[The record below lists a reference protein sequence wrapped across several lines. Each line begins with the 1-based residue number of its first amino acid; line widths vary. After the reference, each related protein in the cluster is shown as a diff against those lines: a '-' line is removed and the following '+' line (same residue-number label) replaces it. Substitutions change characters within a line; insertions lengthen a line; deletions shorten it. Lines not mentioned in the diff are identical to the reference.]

1 MSGFDFAERS
11 VRVLPMKLPY
21 RKQASLKTTVSAV
34 VAVGLFAGCGGKEE
48 SVVVAE
54 QSATQEVSTDPPS
67 PPEAELPE
75 GMVSMKDRL
84 SAYRP
89 DTNRFVAAPTDD
101 MTNAMG
107 QAGSFLDSLKAKA
120 EGGHTESAYFL
131 GHKYYEGGD
140 VDQDYKEAFKWLK
153 FGADRNNAK
162 AQSLLGVLYEE
173 GKGVPENKVLAYAW
187 YLIAAKQDDE
197 LAGERIPALA
207 EKLSDQDFDEA
218 DQLVEG
224 FVPQ

>member
-1 MSGFDFAERS
+1 MNLSYCRENVS
-11 VRVLPMKLPY
+11 N
-21 RKQASLKTTVSAV
+21 KT
-34 VAVGLFAGCGGKEE
+34 LFAGLVLAFAVGCGSKEE
-48 SVVVAE
+48 PVGVAE
-54 QSATQEVSTDPPS
+54 QAVEAVESIEPPP

-84 SAYRP
+84 SAHRP
-89 DTNRFVAAPTDD
+89 DTNLYVAAPTED
-101 MTNAMG
+101 MTNAVG
-107 QAGSFLDSLKAKA
+107 QASSFLDSLKAKA
-120 EGGHTESAYFL
+120 EGGHAESAYFL
-131 GHKYYEGGD
+131 GHKYYEGKD
-140 VDQDYKEAFKWLK
+140 VNQDFKEAFKWLK
-153 FGADRNNAK
+153 SGADRNNAK

-197 LAGERIPALA
+197 LAGERIPLLA